1 MELRQLEFFAATCE
15 ERSFT
20 AAAKRCGVTQSALS
34 ARIAD
39 LEREVGDQLID
50 RSTRPIAMTKAGE
63 VLLHHAWK
71 IIGQCEAAAADVA
84 GLRGALT
91 GKLRLGMINVVGF
104 SSPETERALAAFHQH
119 HPLVEIVISDPSS
132 RGIVEGVQRRQFDL
146 GFVGY
151 RPELVPEGLVYRL
164 ITASPVVAVI
174 NRNHP
179 HASGPG
185 VTLRQLIE
193 SGPSIDLRQGTGLRY
208 EIDLACARAGLIRET
223 SVDVAT
229 TDEAMRYAAFGL
241 GFTLIPQSAVDAGP
255 PRPNVVTL
263 PLLGTRITH
272 PIALI
277 HPAPESL
284 SPAARALIRELDRT
298 LPATATRLDRPST

>member
-1 MELRQLEFFAATCE
+1 MELRQLEFFVATCE

-20 AAAKRCGVTQSALS
+20 GAAQRCGVAQSALS

-39 LEREVGDQLID
+39 LERELGTQLID
-50 RSTRPIAMTKAGE
+50 RSTRPIALTKAGE
-63 VLLHHAWK
+63 VLLNHAWG
-71 IIGQCEAAAADVA
+71 ILSQCETAAADVA

-91 GKLRLGMINVVGF
+91 GKLRLGMINVVGY
-104 SSPETERALAAFHQH
+104 SSPETEAALAVFHER
-119 HPLVEIVISDPSS
+119 HPLVEIVISDPGS

-151 RPELVPEGLVYRL
+151 RPELVPEGLAYRL
-164 ITASPVVAVI
+164 IATSPVVAVVATT
-174 NRNHP
+174 HV
-179 HASGPG
+179 HANLPA

-193 SGPSIDLRQGTGLRY
+193 AGPSIDLRQGTGLRY
-208 EIDLACARAGLIRET
+208 EIDLACARAGVLRET

-241 GFTLIPQSAVDAGP
+241 GFTLVPQSATDVGP
-255 PRPNVVTL
+255 PRPNVTIL
-263 PLLGTRITH
+263 PLRGTRIMH

-277 HPAPESL
+277 HPVKGPAAPS
-284 SPAARALIRELDRT
+284 ARALLRELERKIP
-298 LPATATRLDRPST
+298 LLATPQER